1 MYMKLSVLVGNVIVL
16 IGLGTIEV
24 NGVKLLGLEILLMDV
39 SI

>member
-16 IGLGTIEV
+16 IGLGMIEV